1 MKIVIG
7 ITGASGAI
15 YGIRLLQILKEETFL
30 VVSQQGKKVMAHET
44 GYTHEDLHYDHYYHD
59 DQLDAP
65 LSSGSFLFDAMVV
78 VPCSLSTVSKIA
90 TGIADTLI
98 TRCAS
103 VALKEGRTLIVV
115 PRETPLNTVQLK
127 NMMQLSLQG
136 AAVLPAMPG
145 FYHGPES
152 VQDMVDFMVGKIL
165 DQLHIGHDLYNR
177 WNPHPDPGPESD
189 PDTE

>member
-7 ITGASGAI
+7 ITGASGAV
-15 YGIRLLQILKEETFL
+15 YGIRLLQVLEEETFL

-44 GYTHEDLHYDHYYHD
+44 GYTLKDLNYAHYYHD
-59 DQLDAP
+59 YQLDAP

-103 VALKEGRTLIVV
+103 VALKENRTLIVV

-136 AAVLPAMPG
+136 AVILPAMPG

-165 DQLHIGHDLYNR
+165 DQLRIDHDLYNR
-177 WNPHPDPGPESD
+177 WNPHLEPESD